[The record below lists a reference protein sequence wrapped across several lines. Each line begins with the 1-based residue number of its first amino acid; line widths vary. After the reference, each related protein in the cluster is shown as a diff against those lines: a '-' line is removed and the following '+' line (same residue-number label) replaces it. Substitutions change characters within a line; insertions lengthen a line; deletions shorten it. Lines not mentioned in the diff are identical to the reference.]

1 MKMYKGMMAASLL
14 VGAGGAMASA
24 IAAEMDRDADERRIL
39 ITEPKPPRNY
49 DIEGPELEPVPP
61 EPLTRQQRRWQ
72 ERQAK
77 KHR

>member
-1 MKMYKGMMAASLL
+1 MRNNMMKMAALMALAGT
-14 VGAGGAMASA
+14 GALDVYDEPR
-24 IAAEMDRDADERRIL
+24 AADVTVKR
-39 ITEPKPPRNY
+39 PRNY
-49 DIEGPELEPVPP
+49 DIEGPEHVPAPP